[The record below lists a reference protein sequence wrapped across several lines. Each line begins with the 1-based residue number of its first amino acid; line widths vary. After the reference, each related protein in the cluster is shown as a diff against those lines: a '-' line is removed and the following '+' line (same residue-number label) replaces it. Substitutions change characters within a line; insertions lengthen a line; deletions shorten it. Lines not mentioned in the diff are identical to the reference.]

1 MSKKVFLL
9 AAMMALASCSTGDE
23 AFVRYCPNVQIVPE
37 FSRLTLMAGKE
48 PEARVELVGYEGYCR
63 TDPRGETQAVVAPIF
78 EVSRLTKKSDK
89 AVRFRYYTDNGG
101 LKEKNMIGKEAHSA
115 SVEIADADTGKKIM
129 HQGDYVEVRIPAG
142 RPGYP
147 IKMGLVLS
155 NAEYRYN
162 RLHGLNWEK

>member
-23 AFVRYCPNVQIVPE
+23 PFVRHCPNVQIVPE
-37 FSRLTLMAGKE
+37 FSRLTLMAGKV
-48 PEARVELVGYEGYCR
+48 PEARVELIGYEGYCR
-63 TDPRGETQAVVAPIF
+63 TGPRGETLAVVVPIF
-78 EVSRLTKKSDK
+78 EVSRLVKKSDK
-89 AVRFRYYTDNGG
+89 VVRFRYYTDTGSG
-101 LKEKNMIGKEAHSA
+101 REVIGKKAYSA
-115 SVEIADADTGKKIM
+115 SVPAVEIGKKIM
-129 HQGDYVEVRIPAG
+129 HQGDYAEVRIPAG

-162 RLHGLNWEK
+162 RTHNWQMGGMR